1 MLFNLGEQTKIQK
14 TKAENLFNTETMLQ
28 VSEIKDDTILLKD
41 WGLRT
46 ILKVEGLNLD
56 LKNFEEV
63 NIILEQY
70 KRFLNGLQFPIQI
83 VIRNDYLDLSQYLE
97 YLSGNLKKLTNP
109 TLKDQGEKYFEFLQ
123 DIDAK
128 QGMIF
133 NKSFYIVVP
142 YSVGEDDKAQ
152 IKKWWFTKLLTV
164 LDSKDSVEQ
173 IVSRYR
179 IFLKGKS
186 MLESRCNVLK
196 DGLQGMGL
204 STSVLATSE
213 IIGLLF
219 SFYNPLLHKSQS
231 RIS

>member
-1 MLFNLGEQTKIQK
+1 MLFDLWEQKKIQH
-14 TKAENLFNTETMLQ
+14 TKWENLFNTETMLQ
-28 VSEIKDDTILLKD
+28 VSEIKDDTIILKD

-46 ILKVEGLNLD
+46 IMKVEGLNLD

-97 YLSGNLKKLTNP
+97 YLMGNLNALTNP
-109 TLKDQGEKYFEFLQ
+109 VLKEQGQRYYSFLQ

-142 YSVGEDDKAQ
+142 YSIGEADKDQ
-152 IKKWWFTKLLTV
+152 IQKWWFTKFLNV
-164 LDSKDSVEQ
+164 LNAKDSVEQ
-173 IVSRYR
+173 IISRYR
-179 IFLKGKS
+179 TFLKGKT
-186 MLESRCNVLK
+186 MLTSRCSVLA
-196 DGLQGMGL
+196 DGLRGIGL
-204 STSVLATSE
+204 STRILGTSD
-213 IIGLLF
+213 IISLLF

-231 RIS
+231 RID